1 MRRYIRHP
9 SDIPIEFSVA
19 ETSKGERDEL
29 INISY
34 GGLSF
39 QSHMPLDHG
48 AIMDIKISL
57 VQPPLEA
64 RVQVKWC
71 RKHGDIY
78 DIGVSFIDLEEA
90 YRTRMVEQIC
100 HIEHYKR
107 EVLEK
112 EGRELSGEQA
122 AMEWIS
128 RFAETFPELDMEQS
142 RN

>member
-19 ETSKGERDEL
+19 HASQGDKEEL

-39 QSHMPLDHG
+39 QSHVSLALG
-48 AIMDIKISL
+48 TIMDIKIPF
-57 VQPPLEA
+57 VKPPLEV

-71 RKHGDIY
+71 REHGEGF
-78 DIGVSFIDLEEA
+78 DIGVSFIDLEDA

-128 RFAETFPELDMEQS
+128 RFAESFPKLDMEHS
-142 RN
+142 N

>member
-19 ETSKGERDEL
+19 DMPQRDKDEL

-39 QSHMPLDHG
+39 QSHIRLDRG
-48 AIMDIKISL
+48 MVMNIRIPL

-71 RKHGDIY
+71 RRNGEIF

-128 RFAETFPELDMEQS
+128 RFAETFPELNTERTD
-142 RN
+142 